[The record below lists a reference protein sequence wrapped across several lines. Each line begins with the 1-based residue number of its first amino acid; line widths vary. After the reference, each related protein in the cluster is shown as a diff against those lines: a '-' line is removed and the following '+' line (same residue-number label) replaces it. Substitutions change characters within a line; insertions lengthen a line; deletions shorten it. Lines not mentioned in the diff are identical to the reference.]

1 MLPEMILIHG
11 AGGGSWQWRF
21 WREVLEAENLAY
33 QTIHLLPKEEN
44 LATTHFRDYVSQ
56 VVAVAQNSPSPPI
69 LIGASMGGM
78 LALKSAELLKT
89 SALVLLN
96 SLPPAAID
104 SWHQKRMRFPEI
116 IPWQSRVTLDDTRRA
131 MPEAS
136 DEIIRWAHG
145 QWRDESGLV
154 MRTLYHGIPTM
165 SPKVPTLI
173 INGAADRTV
182 KPIIGEEMARRFAS
196 DYICFAEVSHVGML
210 LGRRAPF
217 IAQLTL
223 QWLAHTLL

>member
-1 MLPEMILIHG
+1 LLPEIILIHG

-21 WREVLEAENLAY
+21 WREVLEAENLTHQAVD
-33 QTIHLLPKEEN
+33 LVAKEEN

-56 VVAVAQNSPSPPI
+56 VVAVAQKSPRPPI
-69 LIGASMGGM
+69 LIGVSMGGM

-104 SWHQKRMRFPEI
+104 SWHQKRIRFPDI
-116 IPWQSRVTLDDTRRA
+116 IPWGSRVTLDDTRRA

-136 DEIIRWAHG
+136 DEIIRWAHS

-154 MRTLYHGIPTM
+154 MRTLYHGIPTT

-173 INGAADRTV
+173 LNGAADRTV
-182 KPIIGEEMARRFAS
+182 KPVIGEEMARRFGS
-196 DYICFAEVSHVGML
+196 DYICFTKVSHVGIL

-217 IAQLTL
+217 IARLTVE
-223 QWLAHTLL
+223 WLSHALL